1 MSIKPAEEKYT
12 GLTCVSSMMSAEN
25 ADFLIKNMPLTKIQ
39 KKKIIEE
46 LKEKI
51 AQQKVTIF
59 VDFTG
64 LKAKDIFDLRKK
76 LKMVD
81 SQLKIA
87 KKTLAQIAFKESGL
101 KTEIKKLKGEIA
113 LVFGLKDE
121 ISPAKTIWQSAL
133 ADPNLKIL
141 GGFLENKFVEAEKI
155 IELAKLPTRE
165 ELLARLVGS
174 ISAPISN
181 FVNVLEANI
190 KGLIFVLKQIKA

>member
-1 MSIKPAEEKYT
+1 MVRTKEE
-12 GLTCVSSMMSAEN
+12 
-25 ADFLIKNMPLTKIQ
+25 
-39 KKKIIEE
+39 KKKILEE

-51 AQQKVTIF
+51 SKQKVTIF

-64 LKAKDIFDLRKK
+64 LKTKDIFDLRKK

-81 SQLKIA
+81 SQLKVT
-87 KKTLAQIAFKESGL
+87 KKTLAQIAFNKSGL

-113 LVFGLKDE
+113 FVFGLKDE
-121 ISPAKTIWQSAL
+121 ISPAKTIWQFAETN
-133 ADPNLKIL
+133 PNLKIL

>member
-1 MSIKPAEEKYT
+1 MAKTKEEK
-12 GLTCVSSMMSAEN
+12 E
-25 ADFLIKNMPLTKIQ
+25 KIL
-39 KKKIIEE
+39 EE

-51 AQQKVTIF
+51 SKQKVTIF

-64 LKAKDIFDLRKK
+64 LKVKDIFDLRKK

-113 LVFGLKDE
+113 LIFGLKDE
-121 ISPAKTIWQSAL
+121 ISPAKIIWQFSQTN
-133 ADPNLKIL
+133 PNLRIL
-141 GGFLENKFVEAEKI
+141 GGILENKFIETEKI
-155 IELAKLPTRE
+155 VELAKLPTKE

-181 FVNVLEANI
+181 FTNVLQGNI
-190 KGLIFVLKQIKA
+190 KGLIQVLAKAKT

>member
-1 MSIKPAEEKYT
+1 M
-12 GLTCVSSMMSAEN
+12 LTR
-25 ADFLIKNMPLTKIQ
+25 IQ
-39 KKKIIEE
+39 KQKIIEE

-76 LKMVD
+76 LKMAD
-81 SQLKIA
+81 SQLKIT
-87 KKTLAQIAFKESGL
+87 KKTLAQISFKESGL

-113 LVFGLKDE
+113 FVFGLKDE
-121 ISPAKTIWQSAL
+121 ISPAKTLWQSAL

-190 KGLIFVLKQIKA
+190 KGLIFVLKQIKITADKPLISTLIKR